1 MFLHGEYKN
10 FEIPG
15 IIALIAA
22 VLSIVVKEAMYWYTR
37 GVAKKINSSAV
48 MADAWH
54 HRSDALSSIG
64 SFIRNIRCKNGIFSP
79 RLNCERNYFN
89 IHNKSRS
96 RHIYRNNETT
106 NRRSMRRRDSR
117 KNL

>member
-15 IIALIAA
+15 IIALAAA

-64 SFIRNIRCKNGIFSP
+64 SFMRNT
-79 RLNCERNYFN
+79 
-89 IHNKSRS
+89 SRS
-96 RHIYRNNETT
+96 RHIHRNNKTI
-106 NRRSMRRRDSR
+106 N
-117 KNL
+117 